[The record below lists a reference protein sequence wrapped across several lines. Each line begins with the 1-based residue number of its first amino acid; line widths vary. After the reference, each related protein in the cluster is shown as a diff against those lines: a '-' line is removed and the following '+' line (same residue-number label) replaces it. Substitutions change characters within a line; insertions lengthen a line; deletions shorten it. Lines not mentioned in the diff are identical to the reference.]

1 MTNEEKS
8 AIIAHNVRNRAL
20 GKYES
25 AYQGAME
32 MAKFKDEEFKKRIF
46 GFLNAWISTPKN
58 TPCYDEDINISK
70 MIDEMGND
78 VDKYKEKIRQQ
89 ELKINFL
96 ERVITANNITMSRIM
111 RSRV

>member
-8 AIIAHNVRNRAL
+8 AIIAHNVRNKAL

-32 MAKFKDEEFKKRIF
+32 MAKFKDEEFRERVLCLLTDWVSTLKKP
-46 GFLNAWISTPKN
+46 S
-58 TPCYDEDINISK
+58 CCDEDINIRK

-89 ELKINFL
+89 ELKINLL
-96 ERVITANNITMSRIM
+96 ERVIKANNITMDRIM